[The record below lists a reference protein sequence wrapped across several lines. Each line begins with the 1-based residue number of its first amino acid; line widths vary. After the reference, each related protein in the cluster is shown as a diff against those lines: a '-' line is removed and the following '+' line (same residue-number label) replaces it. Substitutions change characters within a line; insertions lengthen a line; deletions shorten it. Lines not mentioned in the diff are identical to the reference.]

1 MSRKKWLT
9 KLTLAGTIA
18 ASVAI
23 WNQKTTHAGKL
34 LSKSLPGSEHYFLWN
49 HGKIY
54 YTKSGNGV
62 PLLLLHR
69 IGTGVSSFEWR
80 RLAPLLHDHF
90 EVYTPDL
97 LGFGK
102 SEKPNLNYSPD
113 LYAKFINDFVND
125 VVRRPVHLVS
135 STLSSTFA
143 LRSAS
148 KQPTNVLSLTI
159 ISPPALDEHSSNKK
173 TLLKTA
179 LTSPVIGTTIYN
191 SLASKTSI
199 RYYLQRNMYFDKKMV
214 TPDVVNYY
222 YQAAHQDGIQ
232 ARRAPTSYISGQLH
246 TPIERQLKSYTKPLF
261 MIAGEQSRTDL
272 QKTFTQY
279 KKAKPDMDVH
289 VIGNS
294 GMLPHE
300 EQPEQVAQAIHSF
313 ITGKSVTE

>member
-1 MSRKKWLT
+1 MSRKKWLAPF
-9 KLTLAGTIA
+9 TLAGAIA

-34 LSKSLPGSEHYFLWN
+34 LTKSLPGSEHYFLWG
-49 HGKIY
+49 HGKVY
-54 YTKSGNGV
+54 YTKTGNGT

-80 RLAPLLHDHF
+80 NLVPLLHDHF

-102 SEKPNLNYSPD
+102 SEKPNLDYNTS
-113 LYAKFINDFVND
+113 LYVELINDFVND
-125 VVRRPVHLVS
+125 VIRRPAHLVTS
-135 STLSSTFA
+135 ALSAAFA
-143 LRSAS
+143 IKSAS
-148 KQPTNVLSLTI
+148 KQPVNVLSLTI
-159 ISPPALDEHSSNKK
+159 ISPPQLDATPSKK

-179 LTSPVIGTTIYN
+179 LTSPVIGTTLYN
-191 SLASKTSI
+191 SLASKASL
-199 RYYLQRNMYFDKKMV
+199 RYYLKRNMYFNKKMV

-232 ARRAPTSYISGQLH
+232 ARRAPASFISGQLH
-246 TPIERQLKSYTKPLF
+246 TPILRQLNKCTKPVL

-272 QKTFTQY
+272 QTTFTQY
-279 KKAKPDMDVH
+279 KKAKPNIDVQ

-294 GMLPHE
+294 GVLPHD
-300 EQPEQVAQAIHSF
+300 EQPEQVAQAVHSF
-313 ITGKSVTE
+313 ITDKSENK